1 MGDGS
6 RFRADRL
13 RELLESKDPL
23 PGRQRRAAR
32 ALGVTDQV
40 VSEWLR
46 GRKQPGSDVLVNL
59 AAYLGTT
66 ADDLLPPT
74 LQTQRPAA
82 GE

>member
-1 MGDGS
+1 MGRAL

-13 RELLESKDPL
+13 RELLEARDPA

-32 ALGVTDQV
+32 VIGVTEQV

-46 GRKQPGSDVLVNL
+46 GRKQPGSDVLVDL

-74 LQTQRPAA
+74 VRTDRPAS